1 MLFRSVRCSSVALQ
15 AHVRQLLDRP
25 ARATSKSTRSCVFC
39 ATSRCNPLHMY
50 WFMGSASCAKCGRC
64 GSAAAGTLPAQ
75 ACGNDYDEDGHG
87 SHVAGVPVATSLMD
101 LSTRLLFPPRNYRWL
116 HKLGRRFDAQRF
128 SEQRRSGRVCTGRCS
143 SWRTALLPG
152 ATCTHLIILF
162 CAFSVFDAS
171 SGHSKQS

>member
-1 MLFRSVRCSSVALQ
+1 VSPIREFQSTTATSAASIYHNVA
-15 AHVRQLLDRP
+15 QLLDRP

-87 SHVAGVPVATSLMD
+87 SHVAGAPVATSLPD
-101 LSTRLLFPPRNYRWL
+101 LSTRHLLFPPRNYRGL

-128 SEQRRSGRVCTGRCS
+128 SEQRRSGRVCTGHCS

-152 ATCTHLIILF
+152 AT
-162 CAFSVFDAS
+162 
-171 SGHSKQS
+171 